1 MRYANP
7 TQIIAGILSKSFALL
22 PQNLDNIVYAFW
34 YLREA
39 SVAVY
44 VANMPLLWPMIR
56 GMIKFVTREKDT
68 SVSKGTG
75 NSEAYELRARKMQS
89 QKLPNE
95 ETGTWDENSSQEM
108 IVDRTGIIKDQTFE
122 VQYTVNKDYMKSDVY
137 DGRAHGENI
146 YRVGVDS
153 KI

>member
-1 MRYANP
+1 M
-7 TQIIAGILSKSFALL
+7 SKSFALL

-56 GMIKFVTREKDT
+56 AMVKFITREKDT
-68 SVSKGTG
+68 IVSKGTG
-75 NSEAYELRARKMQS
+75 TGTAYELKARKMQS
-89 QKLPNE
+89 QRLPDE

-108 IVDRTGIIKDQTFE
+108 IVQRAVIFKDQTFE
-122 VQYTVNKDYMKSDVY
+122 VQVTENKNSMKSHVY
-137 DGRAHGENI
+137 DESYHGENV
-146 YRVGVDS
+146 YKVGVDS
-153 KI
+153 KP

>member
-1 MRYANP
+1 M
-7 TQIIAGILSKSFALL
+7 SKSFALL

-56 GMIKFVTREKDT
+56 AMTKFITREKDT
-68 SVSKGTG
+68 TASKGTG
-75 NSEAYELRARKMQS
+75 TGNSTTYELRTRKKQI
-89 QKLPNE
+89 QRLANK
-95 ETGTWDENSSQEM
+95 ETGNWDQNSSQEM
-108 IVDRTGIIKDQTFE
+108 IVDRLVIFKDQTFE
-122 VQYTVNKDYMKSDVY
+122 VQVTENKDYTKPHVHDEKEQ
-137 DGRAHGENI
+137 GENI

-153 KI
+153 KF